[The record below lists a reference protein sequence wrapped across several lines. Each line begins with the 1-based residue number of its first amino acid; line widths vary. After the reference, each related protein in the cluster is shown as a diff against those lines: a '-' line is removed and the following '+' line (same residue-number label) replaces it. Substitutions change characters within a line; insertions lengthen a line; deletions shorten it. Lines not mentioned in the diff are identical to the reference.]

1 MASVPDSRYCQCL
14 YFSANAVARLLTG
27 MAEEE
32 FAPTGLSPSHAFVLM
47 TVCHKPGLQAG
58 EISRELQ
65 LTPSTVT
72 RLVEKL
78 EHRKLLERQS
88 VGRQTRVTP
97 TAAAITLLPEVKAA
111 WTQLF
116 SRYTALLGKEAAAQL
131 TAATY
136 EAAKILEQKA

>member
-1 MASVPDSRYCQCL
+1 
-14 YFSANAVARLLTG
+14 

-32 FAPTGLSPSHAFVLM
+32 FAVTGLSPSHAFVLM

-58 EISRELQ
+58 EISREMQ

-78 EHRKLLERQS
+78 EHRRLLERES
-88 VGRQTRVTP
+88 VGRSTRVTP
-97 TAAAITLLPEVKAA
+97 TAAATELLPAVKAA
-111 WTQLF
+111 WSRLYT
-116 SRYTALLGKEAAAQL
+116 RYTTLLGKEAAAQL

-136 EAAKILEQKA
+136 EAAKKFDPTT

>member
-1 MASVPDSRYCQCL
+1 MATDSRYCNCL
-14 YFSANAVARLLTG
+14 FFSANAVARLLTS

-32 FAPTGLSPSHAFVLM
+32 FAVTGLSPSHAFVLM

-58 EISRELQ
+58 EISREMQ

-78 EHRKLLERQS
+78 EQRKLLERES
-88 VGRQTRVTP
+88 VGRSTRVTP
-97 TAAAITLLPEVKAA
+97 TAAATELLPDVKAA
-111 WTQLF
+111 WRRLYA
-116 SRYTALLGKEAAAQL
+116 RYTTLLGPEAAAQL

-136 EAAKILEQKA
+136 EATKKLEPKG